1 MPFENFNPLAPRG
14 ARRELVQI
22 NNEIQIFQSTSSSRS
37 QTPQY
42 FWEISTLKFQSTSSS
57 RSQTMMPGLHIAYF
71 AEFQSTSSSRS
82 QTQAVT
88 SGAISFGN
96 FNPLAP
102 RGARQ
107 TLTPRVRELDYFN
120 PLAPRGARLY
130 MPSRV
135 IDILYFNPLAPRGA
149 RRILSL
155 YSRCFGISI
164 H

>member
-22 NNEIQIFQSTSSSRS
+22 NNEIQI
-37 QTPQY
+37 
-42 FWEISTLKFQSTSSS
+42 
-57 RSQTMMPGLHIAYF
+57 
-71 AEFQSTSSSRS
+71 FQSTSSSRS

-120 PLAPRGARLY
+120 PLAPRGARL
-130 MPSRV
+130 
-135 IDILYFNPLAPRGA
+135 
-149 RRILSL
+149 
-155 YSRCFGISI
+155 C
-164 H
+164 

>member
-120 PLAPRGARLY
+120 PLAPRGARPIPQITL
-130 MPSRV
+130 
-135 IDILYFNPLAPRGA
+135 NK
-149 RRILSL
+149 ILSFQSTSS
-155 YSRCFGISI
+155 SRSQTFV
-164 H
+164 